1 VKKTI
6 NWIFVPVLGLLI
18 LASVSGCTEDPYM
31 LGVMGYNYSD
41 RAIALFMVNGGGG
54 SNVVLSTPT
63 SGGGKLSCCV
73 VMRKNTKTPFW
84 INVEYQMDAL
94 ETYSPRKEIEP
105 AGPYIKTRVKV
116 EGPIPSDPEY
126 LEIHFY
132 QDHIEAAISGQDG
145 PSPPRLKLQSRSD
158 FAR

>member
-1 VKKTI
+1 MKNSI
-6 NWIFVPVLGLLI
+6 NWISVLGLGFI
-18 LASVSGCTEDPYM
+18 VLASLAGCAKEPYM
-31 LGVMGYNYSD
+31 LGITGYNYTD
-41 RAIALFMVNGGGG
+41 RGVADFTVNGAGGG
-54 SNVVLSTPT
+54 DIVLSKPT
-63 SGGGKLSCCV
+63 SGGGGLSCCV
-73 VMRKNTKTPFW
+73 VLGKNTKTPFW

-94 ETYSPRKEIEP
+94 ETYSPRKEIAP

-116 EGPIPSDPEY
+116 DGPIPADPEY

-132 QDHIEAAISGQDG
+132 QDHIEAAITGRDG

>member
-1 VKKTI
+1 LRCG
-6 NWIFVPVLGLLI
+6 PR
-18 LASVSGCTEDPYM
+18 LAYARECFWLHKGPLHARGHRIQLHRSG
-31 LGVMGYNYSD
+31 S
-41 RAIALFMVNGGGG
+41 RAFYGERWGRWRRWAQYTNGR
-54 SNVVLSTPT
+54 
-63 SGGGKLSCCV
+63 GGKLSCCV
-73 VMRKNTKTPFW
+73 VMGRNTNTPFW

-105 AGPYIKTRVKV
+105 AGPYINTRVRV
-116 EGPIPSDPEY
+116 DGPIPPDPEY

-132 QDHIEAAISGQDG
+132 QDHIEAAISGPSG